1 MDVEPL
7 IKVQENHV
15 RRKPPLGARHH
26 LQPIRVES
34 LSQRLA
40 KLSLPRVEGDNSPP
54 ENIVDIIPPEVLMVI
69 FSYLDDISLFAVGN
83 VCRRWYQLLTS
94 QTTPEQWY
102 VAKNSQYIRSNII
115 PILNYLLF
123 SLYYSGKLFS
133 NQSNRRR
140 HAVLSCDMARDAG
153 VEPRK
158 SRDEKKSPGKT
169 FNEDF
174 YYEDGAPGSMS
185 KTTEQK
191 CPFPGM
197 KKNFLFTDRIHSSKI
212 KGLCLMK

>member
-15 RRKPPLGARHH
+15 RRKPPLGTITKKNRENPQYNFFSILKLLGARHH

-54 ENIVDIIPPEVLMVI
+54 ENIVDILPPEVLMVI

-83 VCRRWYQLLTS
+83 VCRRWYQLLTT

-102 VAKNSQYIRSNII
+102 VKNKNSQ
-115 PILNYLLF
+115 
-123 SLYYSGKLFS
+123 
-133 NQSNRRR
+133 
-140 HAVLSCDMARDAG
+140 
-153 VEPRK
+153 
-158 SRDEKKSPGKT
+158 
-169 FNEDF
+169 
-174 YYEDGAPGSMS
+174 
-185 KTTEQK
+185 
-191 CPFPGM
+191 
-197 KKNFLFTDRIHSSKI
+197 
-212 KGLCLMK
+212 

>member
-1 MDVEPL
+1 MIFFFNTIFSPFLKFQTFMDVEPL

-102 VAKNSQYIRSNII
+102 VAKNS
-115 PILNYLLF
+115 
-123 SLYYSGKLFS
+123 
-133 NQSNRRR
+133 
-140 HAVLSCDMARDAG
+140 
-153 VEPRK
+153 
-158 SRDEKKSPGKT
+158 
-169 FNEDF
+169 
-174 YYEDGAPGSMS
+174 
-185 KTTEQK
+185 
-191 CPFPGM
+191 
-197 KKNFLFTDRIHSSKI
+197 
-212 KGLCLMK
+212 